1 LEKRG
6 LSQESLKLIACI
18 TMFID
23 HVGAILVLQLLRQ
36 MALQHAYYDQLTKLY
51 FALRIIGRIAFPIYC
66 FLLAEGAYYTRSRKE
81 YASRLA
87 VGLILSEIPYD
98 MLFYGG
104 ITFAHQSV
112 MVTLLLG
119 FLYAVAMNYMP
130 SQGYRILLLLP
141 FAMAAE
147 LLHTDY
153 GGWGVAMIGLF
164 VITREF
170 EKKYRVQALG
180 LLALA
185 FMIGG
190 RNIQLGFAEVPVQVF
205 SVAALIPIA
214 LYDGSKRTNNIWV
227 RRGFYLF
234 CPVHLTLL
242 YFIKLL

>member
-1 LEKRG
+1 MKKLR
-6 LSQESLKLIACI
+6 LSQESLKTIACV
-18 TMFID
+18 TMLLD
-23 HVGAILVLQLLRQ
+23 HVGSVFLPNVG
-36 MALQHAYYDQLTKLY
+36 
-51 FALRIIGRIAFPIYC
+51 LRIIGRLAFPIYC

-81 YASRLA
+81 YAHRLM

-98 MLFYGG
+98 LLFYGG

-130 SQGYRILLLLP
+130 VQGYRILLLLP
-141 FAMAAE
+141 FAMVAE

-153 GGWGVAMIGLF
+153 GGWGVAIIGLF
-164 VITREF
+164 VITRET
-170 EKKYRVQALG
+170 EERYWIQALG
-180 LLALA
+180 LGVMA

-190 RNIQLGFAEVPVQVF
+190 RSIHLGFVDVPIQIF
-205 SVAALIPIA
+205 SVAAMLPIV

-234 CPVHLTLL
+234 YPVHLALL
-242 YFIKLL
+242 YFIKML